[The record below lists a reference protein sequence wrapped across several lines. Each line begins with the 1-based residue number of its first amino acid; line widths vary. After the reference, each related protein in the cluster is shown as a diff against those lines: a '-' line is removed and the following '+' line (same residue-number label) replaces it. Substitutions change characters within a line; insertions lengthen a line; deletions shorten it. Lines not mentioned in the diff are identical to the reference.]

1 MQTIDRRHLVQGAAY
16 LATAMAG
23 GARSEQPGSGN
34 HPSSFITAQDGT
46 RLFVQDW
53 GRGRP
58 IVFLSAWAFHSNVWG
73 GHIAALSGKGFR
85 CIALDR
91 RGHGRSDAP
100 NCGYDLD
107 GLANDVATVI
117 EQLDLKDIILVAH
130 SMGSVEAVR
139 YCSGRGSN
147 RVARLVLA
155 APVTPFIM
163 KTSDNP
169 EGVPRHLIEAQDE
182 AITRDFPRWIAENE
196 EPFFTPDTPQETRTW
211 IKNMMLS
218 ISLPVALAC
227 RKTISTSDLRE
238 DVRKIACPTLILHGD
253 KDASAPLPLT
263 GARTARMIANC
274 KLIVYPG
281 APHGLVLTHQRRF
294 LADMLAFVA

>member
-1 MQTIDRRHLVQGAAY
+1 MQTINRRHLVQRTAY

-23 GARSEQPGSGN
+23 APRSLQPASGT
-34 HPSSFITAQDGT
+34 HASSFITTQDGT

-58 IVFLSAWAFHSNVWG
+58 VVFLSAWTFHSNVWG
-73 GHIAALSGKGFR
+73 GHIAALSAQGFR

-100 NCGYDLD
+100 NCGYGLD

-182 AITRDFPRWIAENE
+182 AIARDFPRWVTENE
-196 EPFFTPDTPQETRTW
+196 APFFTPDTPQEMRTW
-211 IKNMMLS
+211 IKNMMLN

-227 RKTISTSDLRE
+227 RKTISASDLRE
-238 DVRKIACPTLILHGD
+238 DVRKIACPTLIVHGD
-253 KDASAPLPLT
+253 KDSSAPLPLT

-281 APHGLVLTHQRRF
+281 APHGLVLTHQQRF
-294 LADMLAFVA
+294 LADMLAFIA